1 MYTSKDEDE
10 NKDDTKNL
18 NIIMNCRDHP
28 FSSYK
33 KENGGRGWMGRKIC
47 VFGHVCKFE
56 HAQVCP
62 WALNCVALLLELVV
76 FPVTEHSVPSSA
88 TPEQFMA
95 WLSCQ
100 DITGLYPVAK
110 LKNPLLLGCSPQHKK
125 DINLLKK
132 VQRRATKM
140 T

>member
-1 MYTSKDEDE
+1 
-10 NKDDTKNL
+10 
-18 NIIMNCRDHP
+18 
-28 FSSYK
+28 
-33 KENGGRGWMGRKIC
+33 MGRKIC
-47 VFGHVCKFE
+47 VFGCVCKFE

-100 DITGLYPVAK
+100 DITRILSSGQFEKSSPSWLRAPAQEGHKFVEESTEK
-110 LKNPLLLGCSPQHKK
+110 GHKDDLKAGVLLL
-125 DINLLKK
+125 
-132 VQRRATKM
+132 
-140 T
+140 